1 MTPAYPLT
9 ETEMVGTPPFGGT
22 RTVEVNKG
30 SAVNPRHTK
39 RFDTLR
45 LMIRARPPEQQP
57 KGFLAPV
64 VGMLQRRAAAVIVT
78 FLVVFHFGIALVCY
92 RLLSFFSPEIRSAFF
107 ASSEVRTT
115 LYVGGVWILGLL
127 ALAVLLVLRLIER
140 HVTAPVSEL
149 ARLSEA
155 VASGELS
162 VPFTPSP
169 VNSEVG
175 RLSRATS
182 GMILALRRLAVTMRA
197 SARDTTSLSA
207 QITGA
212 SESVAQAAQQTAATS
227 TALSDESSQMAKT
240 IKEIAEDAAQLVDIS
255 ASLRGRA
262 QEGLRRERRL
272 RTLAQDN
279 RARLDE
285 SSSAVELLTTDARAS
300 AESIEA
306 LATAVDE
313 IRAFL
318 TLVQKISRQSK
329 LLALNATMEAAR
341 AGEHGEGFGIVA
353 DEVRRLAADS
363 AEAAERTDLL
373 ARAMLERV
381 GKSRDSVARTL
392 STLHTVQDA
401 TRHGRE
407 SFLQVEQGVIEAES
421 WSAAIETA
429 VEESG
434 RLVVDMTHRLE
445 NVALGT
451 QSFASAMHQVATAS
465 KEQSDN
471 IDEIAGAAS
480 SLSSAA
486 KRVAQLVGTFKLGD
500 TPPRGRPAVQTS

>member
-1 MTPAYPLT
+1 MT
-9 ETEMVGTPPFGGT
+9 ETELAASPDLGGTPILDVP
-22 RTVEVNKG
+22 KPS
-30 SAVNPRHTK
+30 SAVRRPTK

-45 LMIRARPPEQQP
+45 LMIRARPPEVTN
-57 KGFLAPV
+57 GGVFAPV
-64 VGMLQRRAAAVIVT
+64 VGMLQRRAAASIIAS
-78 FLVVFHFGIALVCY
+78 LVVFHIGIAWVCY
-92 RLLSFFSPEIRSAFF
+92 RLLGFFTPEMRTAFFS
-107 ASSEVRTT
+107 SSEVRTT
-115 LYVGGVWILGLL
+115 LWVAGVWILGLL

-140 HVTAPVSEL
+140 HVTAPVGEL

-182 GMILALRRLAVTMRA
+182 GMILALRRLASTMRA

-207 QITGA
+207 QITAA
-212 SESVAQAAQQTAATS
+212 SESVATAAQQTAATS
-227 TALSDESSQMAKT
+227 TALSEESSDMARA
-240 IKEIAEDAAQLVDIS
+240 IKEIAGDAAQLVDIS

-272 RTLAQDN
+272 RTLAQEN
-279 RARLDE
+279 RERLDE
-285 SSSAVELLTTDARAS
+285 SSSAVEQLTGDARMS

-329 LLALNATMEAAR
+329 LLALNAAMEAAR

-363 AEAAERTDLL
+363 AEAAEKTDLL
-373 ARAMLERV
+373 ARAMMERV

-392 STLHTVQDA
+392 STLQTVQNA
-401 TRHGRE
+401 TQHGRE
-407 SFLQVEQGVIEAES
+407 SFLQVEQGVIDAES

-434 RLVVDMTHRLE
+434 RLVVDMTHRLD

-451 QSFASAMHQVATAS
+451 QNFASAMHQVATAS
-465 KEQSDN
+465 KEQSTN

-500 TPPRGRPAVQTS
+500 TPHRGKPAFQSS

>member
-1 MTPAYPLT
+1 MMPQLTMT
-9 ETEMVGTPPFGGT
+9 ETEMAATPAMAPT
-22 RTVEVNKG
+22 R
-30 SAVNPRHTK
+30 AVDVK
-39 RFDTLR
+39 RAGLF
-45 LMIRARPPEQQP
+45 
-57 KGFLAPV
+57 APV
-64 VGMLQRRAAAVIVT
+64 VGMLQRRAAGVIVLS
-78 FLVVFHFGIALVCY
+78 LVVFHVGIAWVCY
-92 RLLSFFSPEIRSAFF
+92 RLLSFFSPEVRTAFF

-115 LYVGGVWILGLL
+115 LVVGGVWILGLL
-127 ALAVLLVLRLIER
+127 ILAVLFVLRLIDR
-140 HVTAPVSEL
+140 HVTAPVAEL

-162 VPFTPSP
+162 VPFTPSR

-182 GMILALRRLAVTMRA
+182 GMILALRRLATTMRA
-197 SARDTTSLSA
+197 SARDTTTLSS
-207 QITGA
+207 QITAA
-212 SESVAQAAQQTAATS
+212 SESVAAAAQQTAATS
-227 TALSDESSQMAKT
+227 TALSDESSQMART
-240 IKEIAEDAAQLVDIS
+240 IKEIADDAAQLVEIS

-272 RTLAQDN
+272 RTLAQEN

-285 SSSAVELLTTDARAS
+285 SSNAVELLTTDARAS

-329 LLALNATMEAAR
+329 LLALNAAMEAAR
-341 AGEHGEGFGIVA
+341 AGEQGEGFGVVA

-381 GKSRDSVARTL
+381 SKSRDSAARTL
-392 STLHTVQDA
+392 TTLQSVQDA
-401 TRHGRE
+401 THHGRQ
-407 SFLQVEQGVIEAES
+407 SFLQVEQGVIEAEN
-421 WSAAIETA
+421 WSAAIEAA

-434 RLVVDMTHRLE
+434 RLVVDMTRRLD

-451 QSFASAMHQVATAS
+451 QNFASAMHQVATAS
-465 KEQSDN
+465 EEQSDS
-471 IDEIAGAAS
+471 IDQIAGAAN
-480 SLSSAA
+480 SLTSAA
-486 KRVAQLVGTFKLGD
+486 RRVAQLVGTFKLGD
-500 TPPRGRPAVQTS
+500 TPQRGTAAFQTS